1 MNVKLSV
8 TLMAM
13 FLATSAFAD
22 ADHGYPE
29 SASPAQTAA
38 GGMLES
44 QQPAQEKTRDQ
55 VRHELIEAERA
66 GLVPSPKTD
75 YPPSQAAIERNKA
88 RFGLAESYLASQ
100 HQAMRDSESNS

>member
-1 MNVKLSV
+1 MNIKLSA

-29 SASPAQTAA
+29 SASPVQASTGDMVQA
-38 GGMLES
+38 
-44 QQPAQEKTRDQ
+44 QQPAPEKTRAQ
-55 VRHELIEAERA
+55 GRQELIEAERA
-66 GLVPSPKTD
+66 GLVPSPKND

-88 RFGLAESYLASQ
+88 RFRLTENYLASKQ
-100 HQAMRDSESNS
+100 PPVQYSKSN